1 MGARYRVPGYH
12 AALSAFENALRIS
25 GYAVFTDLYNERE
38 LIFMKRIK
46 AVIRRF
52 FKTCSC
58 EKAALA
64 HSKEIREAIR
74 RKEEVMYWILDIARY
89 SPLNK

>member
-1 MGARYRVPGYH
+1 M
-12 AALSAFENALRIS
+12 S
-25 GYAVFTDLYNERE
+25 
-38 LIFMKRIK
+38 KIK
-46 AVIRRF
+46 AIIRRF
-52 FKTCSC
+52 FKPCSL

-64 HSKEIREAIR
+64 HSKEIREAVK